1 MIKAIFFD
9 FDGVVVESVDIKTKA
24 FIKLF
29 EREGNDVIKKVVKYH
44 LKNTGISRYEKFR
57 YIYKKILNRTLD
69 DKEFNILCSKFA
81 NLVVDGVLKA
91 PYVKGAKEFLEN
103 YASEYKCFVTSATP
117 QVELEEI
124 ILKRY
129 MSHFFKSIYGAPTKK
144 SDAVRN
150 ILMSEKIDNNVA
162 VYIGDA
168 LSDYKAAKDNYV
180 HFISRINNN
189 ENMFATIDCPKVK
202 DLTNL
207 KAILDSM

>member
-91 PYVKGAKEFLEN
+91 PYVKGAKEFLKN
-103 YASEYKCFVTSATP
+103 YNPVYKCFVVSATP
-117 QVELEEI
+117 KEELEEI
-124 ILKRY
+124 IQKRD
-129 MSHFFKSIYGAPTKK
+129 MGCFFKSIYGAPTKK

-150 ILMSEKIDNNVA
+150 VLIGERIDSNVA
-162 VYIGDA
+162 VYVGDA
-168 LSDYKAAKDNYV
+168 LSDYKAAIDNFV
-180 HFISRINNN
+180 HFIARINNN
-189 ENMFATIDCPKVK
+189 EDMFASIDCPKVK